1 MDQTKLG
8 FSLNGVINRKDFGL
22 NWNKVL
28 ETGGFAVDDMVKII
42 VDAQVVE
49 INSLF
54 FYSPKVTT
62 SPSGAIETSL
72 TRFTPIIPLLLRL

>member
-49 INSLF
+49 IN
-54 FYSPKVTT
+54 
-62 SPSGAIETSL
+62 
-72 TRFTPIIPLLLRL
+72 